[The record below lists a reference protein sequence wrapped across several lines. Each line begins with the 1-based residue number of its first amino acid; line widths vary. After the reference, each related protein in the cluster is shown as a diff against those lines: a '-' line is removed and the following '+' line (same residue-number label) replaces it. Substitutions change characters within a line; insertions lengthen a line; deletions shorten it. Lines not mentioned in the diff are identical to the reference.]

1 MADDT
6 RVAGDAMQRIFDV
19 RITKWYFKLLY
30 VVGVWLVPVQA
41 LLSAVNAPVL
51 VGSLLNAAITFA
63 SVLVGARLFRGRGEP
78 VAPRRP
84 WWKMT
89 ARPLLSRVLGI
100 IFVLAVAS
108 TLLLFITAA
117 LGADRSAK
125 TLAGLT
131 IPETIFDI
139 VLEAALAF
147 LYLNSAVRL
156 ARMPVR
162 DREPK
167 FKPPLKLK

>member
-1 MADDT
+1 
-6 RVAGDAMQRIFDV
+6 MQRIFDV

-41 LLSAVNAPVL
+41 LLSALNAPAL

-63 SVLVGARLFRGRGEP
+63 SVLVGARVFRGRGEP

-125 TLAGLT
+125 ALARIT
-131 IPETIFDI
+131 IPETVFDI
-139 VLEAALAF
+139 VLEAVLAF

-156 ARMPVR
+156 ARMPVP
-162 DREPK
+162 DRETK